1 MLKNNTKLQPDDIK
15 GMTSVLS
22 YMPKN
27 YENEVNK
34 ETKKKDIEKIFN
46 KSSKKNKKK

>member
-1 MLKNNTKLQPDDIK
+1 MLKQNTKLQPNDIK

-22 YMPKN
+22 YIPKQ
-27 YENEVNK
+27 YEKDQQSEN
-34 ETKKKDIEKIFN
+34 KKKDIEKIFN